1 LLYVIS
7 IVSLCSIDSLR
18 GIEGRAEAN
27 VRIILIGTLV
37 LDVVLIIHI
46 LDILLG
52 VVLGFLAINEV
63 HSLRLGELVDL
74 STCETDEELLGEL
87 VGDWLACGSD
97 IVNIGTRKNEL
108 VMLWWRGRYWS
119 LDLPSLR

>member
-1 LLYVIS
+1 MLYVIS

-87 VGDWLACGSD
+87 VGNGLACGSE
-97 IVNIGTRKNEL
+97 VSEQFRMHNKAVRGWSRVE
-108 VMLWWRGRYWS
+108 VMS
-119 LDLPSLR
+119 SPSLR